1 LRFETPGMPE
11 ASNGKKKKKLDLS
24 TSNSLSLSSS
34 PPPKTFSIQLTPR
47 GEYVLCAVAEIETKT
62 TSGVMLPTS
71 AQRVPT
77 SGDVVALGDGIGA
90 AGEFGSTPRQF
101 ELKPGDTVLY
111 SKFGLGC
118 TDVTVGGQPHI
129 LLRESDVIGTMPR
142 SNATAGDVPELK
154 PLGDRVLLK
163 VQPAADVT
171 AGGVVL
177 PDSAK
182 EKPIVGVVVAAGPGK
197 RAGDRGG
204 PKGADKDAKDP
215 NERRAPKVKVG
226 DRVLYFKW
234 AGDQM
239 ETPEG
244 EQYVVLHESDILC
257 KQG

>member
-1 LRFETPGMPE
+1 
-11 ASNGKKKKKLDLS
+11 
-24 TSNSLSLSSS
+24 
-34 PPPKTFSIQLTPR
+34 
-47 GEYVLCAVAEIETKT
+47 
-62 TSGVMLPTS
+62 MLPTS

-77 SGDVVALGDGIGA
+77 SGDVVALGDGVGA
-90 AGEFGSTPRQF
+90 FGSSGEWSTVARDF

-118 TDVTVGGQPHI
+118 TDLTLGGKPHI
-129 LLRESDVIGTMPR
+129 LLRESDVIGTMPN
-142 SNATAGDVPELK
+142 SGATAADVPKLK

-182 EKPIVGVVVAAGPGK
+182 EKPIVGEVVAVGPGK

-204 PKGADKDAKDP
+204 PRGVDKEASSP
-215 NERRAPKVKVG
+215 NDRRAPTVKIG
-226 DRVLYFKW
+226 DKVLYFKW

-239 ETPEG
+239 ETPDG
-244 EQYVVLHESDILC
+244 DQYVVLHESDILC
-257 KQG
+257 KQN

>member
-1 LRFETPGMPE
+1 MPE

>member
-1 LRFETPGMPE
+1 M
-11 ASNGKKKKKLDLS
+11 KKKKKTRHQLS
-24 TSNSLSLSSS
+24 
-34 PPPKTFSIQLTPR
+34 PR
-47 GEYVLCAVAEIETKT
+47 GEYVLCEVAEVETKT

-77 SGDVVALGDGIGA
+77 SGDVVALGDGVGA
-90 AGEFGSTPRQF
+90 FGSSGEWSTVRRDF

-118 TDVTVGGQPHI
+118 TDLTLGGKPHI

-142 SNATAGDVPELK
+142 SGATAADVPQLR

-182 EKPIVGVVVAAGPGK
+182 EKPIVGEVVAVGPGK

-204 PKGADKDAKDP
+204 PRGVDRGAGGSDTAAPAPAAAPPSAAAVALDAFAAL
-215 NERRAPKVKVG
+215 EARLA
-226 DRVLYFKW
+226 
-234 AGDQM
+234 
-239 ETPEG
+239 
-244 EQYVVLHESDILC
+244 
-257 KQG
+257 KQEAEEKKNKKAATEIAL